1 MAADA
6 LRIVHRSVA
15 HGNGCP
21 DDRRALL
28 AASLSGCLGYD
39 GVINHGAVLDQ
50 RKMVQVKT
58 GMTAQQVMTT
68 WEPLPRRRPWVATL
82 GTTSAS
88 VRSASWPSW
97 PRKSSTSTW
106 PQFISTKRKKV
117 QRISD
122 YGMEDGKPI
131 DFQTRATPTP
141 APKPISFAACSGPFQ
156 ACRLSDFCLKRAD
169 GLAAQPLAAPCCA

>member
-15 HGNGCP
+15 HGMVA
-21 DDRRALL
+21 RMTAAALL

-58 GMTAQQVMTT
+58 GMTAEQVMTT
-68 WEPLPRRRPWVATL
+68 L
-82 GTTSAS
+82 GAPSTTSTVGGDTWS
-88 VRSASWPSW
+88 WVSQRSGASWPSW

-106 PQFISTKRKKV
+106 PQFIR
-117 QRISD
+117 QREKGSKNFS

-131 DFQTRATPTP
+131 NFQTRATPTP
-141 APKPISFAACSGPFQ
+141 GAETNLVRGMLRTVSSVSPF
-156 ACRLSDFCLKRAD
+156 
-169 GLAAQPLAAPCCA
+169 